1 MEKKLLLGIALGLS
15 VISLANAPSKSQN
28 HKMKNLETKLEYTYQ
43 YSKSE
48 KIEELTNFYKQEIKD
63 ERQQIED
70 EKNYITNDFSKD
82 NDEVLLA
89 RMILGEVAKRP
100 KYEKLEIGSTAITR
114 MSWGFTLKEVILFP
128 RAYSCFNKD
137 SNRLDE
143 LKHPFDYGKTEFL
156 NCLEVSKELLQMK
169 YKSLGATHYYN
180 PDIVKKPEWAN
191 KMKFVGKVGPHLMY
205 K

>member
-28 HKMKNLETKLEYTYQ
+28 YQNQRTKNLEARIEYPD
-43 YSKSE
+43 SKYVQ
-48 KIEELTNFYKQEIKD
+48 ELKQIYK
-63 ERQQIED
+63 QQIEA
-70 EKNYITNDFSKD
+70 ERQIIENEENYVTNDFTKD
-82 NDEVLLA
+82 KDEVLLA
-89 RMILGEVAKRP
+89 RMLLGEVARRP
-100 KYEKLEIGSTAITR
+100 KWEKLEIGSTAITR
-114 MSWGFTLKEVILFP
+114 MSWGLTLKEAILFP
-128 RAYSCFNKD
+128 KAYSCFNQD

-180 PDIVKKPEWAN
+180 PKLVKKPEWAN
-191 KMKFVGKVGPHLMY
+191 KMIFVGKVGPHLLY

>member
-28 HKMKNLETKLEYTYQ
+28 HQIQRLKNLETKLEYTYQ
-43 YSKSE
+43 YSQPE
-48 KIEELTNFYKQEIKD
+48 KIEELKDFY
-63 ERQQIED
+63 RQQIYNER
-70 EKNYITNDFSKD
+70 NYITEDFTKD
-82 NDEVLLA
+82 REEVLLA
-89 RMILGEVAKRP
+89 RMLFGEVAKRP

-114 MSWGFTLKEVILFP
+114 MGWGLTLQEVILFP
-128 RAYSCFNKD
+128 QAYSCFNQD

-143 LKHPFDYGKTEFL
+143 LKHPFEYGKTEFL
-156 NCLEVSKELLQMK
+156 NCLKISRELLQMK

-180 PDIVKKPEWAN
+180 PDIVKKPEWVD
-191 KMKFVGKVGPHLMY
+191 KMTFVGKVGPHLLY